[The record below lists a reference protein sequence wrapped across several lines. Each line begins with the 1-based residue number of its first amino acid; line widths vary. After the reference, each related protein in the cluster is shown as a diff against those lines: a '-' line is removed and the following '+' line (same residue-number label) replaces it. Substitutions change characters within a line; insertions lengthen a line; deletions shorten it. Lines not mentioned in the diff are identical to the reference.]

1 MKRFPQ
7 MIVVMRYLSLLSIFL
22 TLGISSSFG
31 FELSGNELLKQ
42 LKAYSKRSGLTD
54 EELLNAGRAYGYI
67 GGIYDLTKANI
78 EIPQDITPSQIIDIV
93 HKYLKDNP
101 GMLHRKAYKLV
112 DEAITRAFTQEPE

>member
-1 MKRFPQ
+1 
-7 MIVVMRYLSLLSIFL
+7 MRYLKLFTFFL
-22 TLGISSSFG
+22 TVGLPSGFG
-31 FELSGNELLKQ
+31 FDLSGNELLHQ

-78 EIPQDITPSQIIDIV
+78 EIPHDATPSQIIGIV
-93 HKYLKDNP
+93 HKYLRDNP

-112 DEAITRAFTQEPE
+112 DEAITRAFAKETE

>member
-1 MKRFPQ
+1 
-7 MIVVMRYLSLLSIFL
+7 MRYFKLFAFFL
-22 TLGISSSFG
+22 TVGLPSGFG
-31 FELSGNELLKQ
+31 FDLSGNELLHQ

-78 EIPQDITPSQIIDIV
+78 EVPQDATPSRIIDIV
-93 HKYLKDNP
+93 HKYLRDNP

-112 DEAITRAFTQEPE
+112 DEAITRAFTKETE